1 MTKLTTLK
9 ALRPA
14 LSAIGY
20 DCWTHN
26 AGGGTGYKIGQRVNG
41 SYEPV
46 LDCGTLKDAL
56 RHGNQILANG
66 GLI

>member
-20 DCWTHN
+20 DCWTAC
-26 AGGGTGYKIGQRVNG
+26 AGGGNGYVIGQKVDG
-41 SYEPV
+41 QYEPV
-46 LDCGTLKDAL
+46 LACGTLKDAL

-66 GLI
+66 RLV

>member
-14 LSAIGY
+14 LNAIGY
-20 DCWTHN
+20 DCWTSW
-26 AGGGTGYKIGQRVNG
+26 AGGGNGYVIGRKVDG
-41 SYEPV
+41 KYEPV
-46 LDCGTLKDAL
+46 LGCGTLKAAI
-56 RHGNQILANG
+56 RKGNQVLADG